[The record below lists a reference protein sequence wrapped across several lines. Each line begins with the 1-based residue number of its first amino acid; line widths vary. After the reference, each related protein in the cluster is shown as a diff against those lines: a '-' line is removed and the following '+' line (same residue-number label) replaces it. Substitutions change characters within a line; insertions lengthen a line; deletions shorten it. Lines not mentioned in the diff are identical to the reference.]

1 MMRLLYLMI
10 ISLIIPKK
18 PKKKP
23 KVRLAK
29 KKEPIKFK
37 LNIGFKFILGLT
49 ILIIISSLIVYY
61 VYKTGALDTTGYYYR
76 LDDL

>member
-1 MMRLLYLMI
+1 MI
-10 ISLIIPKK
+10 ISLIIHKK

-23 KVRLAK
+23 KVRLE

-49 ILIIISSLIVYY
+49 ILIIISSLIVYM
-61 VYKTGALDTTGYYYR
+61 VYRTGALDTTGYYYR
-76 LDDL
+76 IEDL